1 MEFNFFGNGNIGD
14 DNRAWHRYAKVKP
27 SSSIPGTYKSKIAIK
42 DVLSQKTIGSY
53 DVVLKKEPDQ
63 DRFGFVEFIDL
74 FKSNERLLQTAVFNN
89 EIWISSDPKS
99 YIEYA
104 IYPESFNISAF
115 DLDKLSKKETP
126 DVKVFFNGGFVISD
140 LKGAGIETNE
150 KIESFGDKPVE
161 HFIFGENFRKSLSV
175 TSYDEISASGAYNLK
190 VENEVK
196 ELILAISDTNTSDNM
211 LFITMDKDNSV
222 VKVVKKID
230 KEYIEDNLNEVDIKV
245 EGTVLKFTT
254 DGGLTYKSY
263 DLQGPQGLP
272 GRMPKIA
279 VVNGSWI
286 KWENPDGSWSDPI
299 NLMGPSPQV
308 FLNPD
313 KTKVRFLAN
322 GVYTDWWNIEG
333 KKGDI
338 PLHRYVDVNGV
349 EIADITAPGAGV
361 NGVYLNF
368 QEPTGLWSDKKI
380 NVIGAI
386 PDHRY
391 LDPEGNPTENPD
403 FAYYIQFQTPSGG
416 WGQIVK
422 VIGMDGTDGEDGAPG
437 VPGKNGEAPIVKTLK
452 EDLTAASTAEETC
465 YIQFENSD
473 GVKVS
478 EPIYVRGKNGSD
490 GLPGK
495 DGSNGLTP
503 NLYFEKDVLVV
514 ELGGSKTKSPRLMPM
529 PFWNGTTLKFLI
541 GTDFDG
547 NPVFSDSSDL
557 VGPVPKHEINWATK
571 EIRFLGPQGWGEWI
585 AVSGPPGPRGAM
597 GSTPRFKIEGGSL
610 FFENPDGTWSD
621 PITFAA
627 KVDKKFENGVPY
639 IRIYN
644 SVTGLDSDWI
654 PLTNISIPAD
664 VKPLLHVMKS
674 EDMYPG
680 AQMPN
685 GYVPRD
691 GRTID
696 LSYNKLLHAILVRNG
711 LLTELETTFTLD
723 EVPGSFVKITYD
735 DILFDLVYPEGSVII
750 RSSEKKDPI
759 NDPILGTY
767 DFKRT
772 YLLDEGDELE
782 DFYTY
787 KRMMTIKETP
797 QIVSEDIKSDTAQ
810 FIFSSPVTTARLYID
825 DQMVESKVGLNSIFN
840 VEPNKQY
847 KLEYLIKGDADI
859 TDSLMIT
866 KIFFTPKIT
875 NTEVINLSSSI
886 TETTENSISF
896 AINTIYGTAAKVR
909 RIDNEEVLDAPCTF
923 NGLEHNA
930 DYAFVAWYPE
940 TNISYMSPNSAEIIV
955 KTDKKLRTIT
965 PLNGANGTSS
975 ISFLDSDSMNLT
987 LANTTEDDSM
997 AYFVVSKNNAVIKE
1011 GYSPLSI
1018 ESLFAGEAYEV
1029 KALYKESQNYQ
1040 ESHNPDIYNIVVPAK
1055 VEGHVEPGNIVATLI
1070 EGFIEVEADV
1080 YTTSNGIEYNPKV
1093 VVAETGQAFYANTG
1107 RLALTGITPGEVR
1120 EITLNV
1126 FFEENP
1132 EIKMSAIAERKVMT
1146 VAKFVRQGAT
1156 VENPIVTQTEIN
1168 FGVSNSADDGIAPI
1182 IKYNGEIATLPMT
1195 ELTPNTEY
1203 TFDISYPATLYYK
1216 ELTQTLKLTTAGLE
1230 RTIEPV
1236 VASEAKTAYSIS
1248 LGVSNSTEGETP
1260 AEIKLVETG
1269 EILKSSEVFSGLTPN
1284 TTYNFE
1290 IWYPESGLYEAS
1302 NIVTHTV
1309 TTDAKV
1315 ERTVNPVV
1323 TNETRTDTSVT
1334 FNVANSSE
1342 DGAVAKIKLV
1352 ETGEIIDSAE
1362 TNTFSGLTPETQY
1375 HFEIWYP
1382 EVGTHL
1388 ISSVTSHV
1396 VSTLPIP
1403 VARLVVP
1410 AVSDDSKT
1418 STTIT
1423 MTVAN
1428 SIEDNATAKIRL
1440 VETGLVVDSI
1450 GINVFEGLTP
1460 GTTYNFEI
1468 WYPKSDTHLA
1478 SSVFEYAGT
1487 TDIA

>member
-14 DNRAWHRYAKVKP
+14 ETRAWHRYAKVKP
-27 SSSIPGTYKSKIAIK
+27 SSSIPGTYKSKIAVK
-42 DVLSQKTIGSY
+42 DVLSKKTIGTY
-53 DVVLKKEPDQ
+53 DVILKKEPDQ
-63 DRFGFVEFIDL
+63 DRFAFVEFIDL
-74 FKSNERLLQTAVFNN
+74 FKNNERLLQTAVFDN

-104 IYPESFNISAF
+104 IYPESFNITAF

-150 KIESFGDKPVE
+150 KIESFGNKPVE
-161 HFIFGENFRKSLSV
+161 NFFYGENFRKSLSV

-211 LFITMDKDNSV
+211 LFITMDKDSSV
-222 VKVVKKID
+222 VKVIKKID
-230 KEYIEDNLNEVDIKV
+230 RVYVEDNLNEVDIKV

-254 DGGLTYKSY
+254 DGGLTFKSY
-263 DLQGPQGLP
+263 DLQGPPGPP

-286 KWENPDGSWSDPI
+286 KWENPDGTWSEPI

-308 FLNPD
+308 FLNAD

-333 KKGDI
+333 KKGDM
-338 PLHRYVDVNGV
+338 PLHRYVDNKGV
-349 EIADITAPGAGV
+349 VIADITAPGACA
-361 NGVYLNF
+361 NGVFLNF

-391 LDPEGNPTENPD
+391 LDPEGNPTEDAN
-403 FAYYIQFQTPSGG
+403 FAYYIQFQTTTGG
-416 WGQIVK
+416 WGQMVK

-437 VPGKNGEAPIVKTLK
+437 IPGKDGQAPIVKTLK
-452 EDLTAASTAEETC
+452 ADLTAATTAEETH
-465 YIQFENSD
+465 YIQFENAD

-478 EPIYVRGKNGSD
+478 EPIYVRGTK
-490 GLPGK
+490 GK
-495 DGSNGLTP
+495 DGVDGEDGANGLTP

-514 ELGGSKTKSPRLMPM
+514 ELGGSKTKSPKLMPM
-529 PFWNGTTLKFLI
+529 PFWNGTVLKFLI
-541 GTDFDG
+541 GTDFEG
-547 NPVFSDSSDL
+547 NPVFSEASNL

-571 EIRFLGPQGWGEWI
+571 EIRFQGPQGWGEWI
-585 AVSGPPGPRGAM
+585 ATVGLPGPRGAM
-597 GSTPRFKIEGGSL
+597 GTTPRFKIEGGSL

-627 KVDKKFENGVPY
+627 KVDKKYENGVPY

-644 SVTGLDSDWI
+644 NVTGLDSDWI

-680 AQMPN
+680 AQMPK
-685 GYVPRD
+685 GYIPRD
-691 GRTID
+691 GGVID
-696 LSYNKLLHAILVRNG
+696 LTVNKLLHAILVRNG
-711 LLTELETTFTLD
+711 LSTELDTTFTLD
-723 EVPGSFVKITYD
+723 NVPGSFVKVTYD
-735 DILFDLVYPEGSVII
+735 DALFDLIYPEGSVII

-759 NDPILGTY
+759 NDPMLGLY
-767 DFKRT
+767 EFKRT
-772 YLLDEGDELE
+772 YLLDEGDDLE

-797 QIVSEDIKSDTAQ
+797 QIVSEDIKSNTAQ
-810 FIFSSPVTTARLYID
+810 FVFSSPITTARLFID
-825 DQMVESKVGLNSIFN
+825 NQLVESKIGLNSIFA

-859 TDSLMIT
+859 NDSLMIS
-866 KIFFTPKIT
+866 KLFFTPKIV
-875 NTEVINLSSSI
+875 NTEVIDLTASV

-896 AINTIYGTAAKVR
+896 AIDSIYGTAAKVR

-923 NGLEHNA
+923 VGLSHDT
-930 DYAFVAWYPE
+930 DYSFVAWYPE
-940 TNISYMSPNSAEIIV
+940 TNISTMSANSAEIV
-955 KTDKKLRTIT
+955 SRTDKKLRTIT

-975 ISFLDSDSMNLT
+975 ITFLDSDSMSLT
-987 LANTTEDDSM
+987 LANTTEDDSI
-997 AYFVVSKNNAVIKE
+997 AYFIVSKNDAVVKE
-1011 GYSPLSI
+1011 GYYPLSI
-1018 ESLFAGEAYEV
+1018 ESLFAGEAYEI

-1055 VEGHVEPGNIVATLI
+1055 VEGYAEPGNITATLI

-1080 YTTSNGIEYNPKV
+1080 YTTSNGIDYNPKV

-1107 RLALTGITPGEVR
+1107 RLALTGITPGVVR

-1132 EIKMSAIAERKVMT
+1132 EIKMGKIAEKKVMT

-1156 VENPIVTQTEIN
+1156 IENPVVTQTEIN
-1168 FGVSNSADDGIAPI
+1168 FSVQNSADDDLAPV

-1195 ELTPNTEY
+1195 GLTPNTEY
-1203 TFDISYPATLYYK
+1203 SFNISYPEALYYK
-1216 ELTQTLKLTTAGLE
+1216 ELIQVLKLTTEATP
-1230 RTIEPV
+1230 RTVEPV
-1236 VASEAKTAYSIS
+1236 AENDAKTPFS
-1248 LGVSNSTEGETP
+1248 LTFDVVNSSEDGV
-1260 AEIKLVETG
+1260 AAKIKLVETG
-1269 EILKSSEVFSGLTPN
+1269 LVVDSIGTNTFDGLTPN

-1290 IWYPESGLYEAS
+1290 IWYPENETFDIG
-1302 NIVTHTV
+1302 NVITHSA
-1309 TTDAKV
+1309 TTENKV
-1315 ERTVNPVV
+1315 PRVENPVV
-1323 TNETRTDTSVT
+1323 TNETRTDTSIM
-1334 FNVANSSE
+1334 FDVANSTE
-1342 DGAVAKIKLV
+1342 DSAVAKIK
-1352 ETGEIIDSAE
+1352 
-1362 TNTFSGLTPETQY
+1362 
-1375 HFEIWYP
+1375 
-1382 EVGTHL
+1382 
-1388 ISSVTSHV
+1388 
-1396 VSTLPIP
+1396 
-1403 VARLVVP
+1403 
-1410 AVSDDSKT
+1410 
-1418 STTIT
+1418 
-1423 MTVAN
+1423 
-1428 SIEDNATAKIRL
+1428 L

-1450 GINVFEGLTP
+1450 GTNIFEGLTP
-1460 GTTYNFEI
+1460 GVTYNFEL
-1468 WYPKSDTHLA
+1468 WYPKSDTHLP

-1487 TDIA
+1487 TNIA